1 MEGVAKLYYLNKNTD
16 TKNTHYDPQ
25 RYLGTNVGKF
35 EPPGGSVTASFMSQ
49 DDYVEEAVNKVSTK
63 MSEAGITLDGKSYS
77 VMRTG
82 YNTELDLSAALND
95 DQENY
100 YQKIIGVLR
109 WYESFDVLL
118 YMLKSLYFIVTYIN
132 PEGAS

>member
-1 MEGVAKLYYLNKNTD
+1 M
-16 TKNTHYDPQ
+16 
-25 RYLGTNVGKF
+25 
-35 EPPGGSVTASFMSQ
+35 
-49 DDYVEEAVNKVSTK
+49 STK